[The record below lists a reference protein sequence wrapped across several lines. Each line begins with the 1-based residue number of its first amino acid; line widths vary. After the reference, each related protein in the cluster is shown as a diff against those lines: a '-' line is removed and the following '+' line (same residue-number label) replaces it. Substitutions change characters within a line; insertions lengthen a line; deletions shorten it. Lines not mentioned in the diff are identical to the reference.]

1 VSAEPTQEDIQGL
14 CLAMNEVRDFND
26 KDGISNMWGHL
37 KRFLVKYPQFA
48 SGDIAMATLPDP
60 LADHPQLNL

>member
-1 VSAEPTQEDIQGL
+1 
-14 CLAMNEVRDFND
+14 MNEVRDFND